1 MEEAENV
8 NAKSSQDG
16 ASTPAGSASGI
27 TGAADARQAAAG
39 SAETAPAETGRAV
52 TGAAP
57 TAPATDTRNTGPG
70 RLLIAVYAVFAISAT
85 ARAGYQILTKF
96 SEAPLAYLLSAFAA
110 AVYVVATVSLAK
122 PGRTAFKVSVAAV
135 LVELVGVLVVG
146 ALSVFDSVNF
156 PHETVWSL
164 FGRGYGFIPLLLPV
178 LGLIWLYRRRP
189 APRQH

>member
-1 MEEAENV
+1 MAAKPSHKDTGTAPHEAL
-8 NAKSSQDG
+8 NAAPDEV
-16 ASTPAGSASGI
+16 AASGPS
-27 TGAADARQAAAG
+27 AAPVTEG
-39 SAETAPAETGRAV
+39 TTAPV
-52 TGAAP
+52 TA
-57 TAPATDTRNTGPG
+57 DTRNTGPG

-85 ARAGYQILTKF
+85 ARAGFQILTKF

-110 AVYVVATVSLAK
+110 VVYLIATVSLAK
-122 PGRTAFKVSVAAV
+122 AGRTWFKVSVAAV

-164 FGRGYGFIPLLLPV
+164 FGRGYAFIPLLLPV

-189 APRQH
+189 APRQS